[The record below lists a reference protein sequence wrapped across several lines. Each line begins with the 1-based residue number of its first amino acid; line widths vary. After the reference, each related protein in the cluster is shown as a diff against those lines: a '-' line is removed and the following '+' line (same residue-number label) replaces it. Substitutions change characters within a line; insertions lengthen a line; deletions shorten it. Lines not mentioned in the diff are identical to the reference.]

1 MTRIAPARGNR
12 PVTAFEGLKAM
23 TIARLA
29 GAALALVGLTGPA
42 LAVCPICNSS
52 VRLDADL
59 ATCFATRV
67 DSEIKRFEAEGKGFI
82 VVNLSDC
89 PGAESRQ
96 ALPIA
101 GRAASAAAKLDSS
114 FVADGAMLRCLRE
127 AIVRHQGPM
136 DPSVVFDLAEICT

>member
-1 MTRIAPARGNR
+1 
-12 PVTAFEGLKAM
+12 M

-29 GAALALVGLTGPA
+29 GTALALMGLTGPA

-59 ATCFATRV
+59 AACFAGRV
-67 DSEIKRFEAEGKGFI
+67 DTEIKRFESEGKGFI

-96 ALPIA
+96 ALPTA
-101 GRAASAAAKLDSS
+101 GRAASAVARLDSS
-114 FVADGAMLRCLRE
+114 FVADGTTLKCLGE
-127 AIVRHQGPM
+127 AIAQHEGPL